1 MRENENV
8 IIEIDSFRAVPLRL
22 NDLVTVPA
30 FILIGITIL
39 FLLKPD
45 TSSVETYQQLYYIF
59 ILPLVMLMTLFLT
72 LGRIFRRWYDVKS
85 WKYIVTNQRIL
96 FLDKQFN
103 NVVKAFELD
112 KIEIDYA
119 ENVSNNGYI
128 VIKVSEPKIDV
139 DALEVVGFFFIRKT
153 YGVPIFENSN
163 IIYNVPNVLLVFKKI
178 IQIQKEHRQALD
190 R

>member
-30 FILIGITIL
+30 FMIIGITIL

-59 ILPLVMLMTLFLT
+59 ILPLVLLMTLFLT
-72 LGRIFRRWYDVKS
+72 LGRIFRRWYDVKL

-112 KIEIDYA
+112 KIEIDYT
-119 ENVSNNGYI
+119 ENASNNGYI
-128 VIKVSEPKIDV
+128 TIEVSNTKIDV
-139 DALEVVGFFFIRKT
+139 NAIEVVGFFFTSHGI
-153 YGVPIFENSN
+153 PFFENSN
-163 IIYNVPNVLLVFKKI
+163 IIYNISSVRLVFKKI
-178 IQIQKEHRQALD
+178 IEIQKEHRQALD

>member
-8 IIEIDSFRAVPLRL
+8 IIEIDSFQAVPLRL
-22 NDLVTVPA
+22 NELVTVHA

-59 ILPLVMLMTLFLT
+59 ILPLVILITLFLT

-85 WKYIVTNQRIL
+85 LKYIVTNQRIL

-112 KIEIDYA
+112 KIEIDYT
-119 ENVSNNGYI
+119 ENVSNNEYI

-139 DALEVVGFFFIRKT
+139 DAIEVIGLFFTRKT

-163 IIYNVPNVLLVFKKI
+163 IIYNISNVHLVFKKI
-178 IQIQKEHRQALD
+178 IQIQKEHKQAQV